1 MDVLTKGNPSQRA
14 IGAGSPVQK
23 ARKGFQGSAV
33 VRNGRVFL
41 FSSIIVRPL
50 RGDLGRA
57 LLTVLGV
64 TLGVAVLL
72 GIRKANDASL
82 RGFQA
87 GLEMTSGKAAL
98 EISSP
103 PLGVDESLMAQLV
116 WLREWG
122 VASPVIQADVLAVGP
137 GGNEMVPLLGIDGLR
152 DPALRDYAVMRPEM
166 TADSEA
172 AGLDLMGLIGEPDQ
186 VLVTA
191 PLAKTLG
198 VKAGEVMAVT
208 FGDRKRQL
216 KVAAVMGG
224 SGTMQGSLLVMD
236 IASAQVALQRQGW
249 IDRLEVRLHE
259 GVDLKAAESAV
270 RAKLPE
276 GLTVQRPERRGEA
289 VEKMLAAFHF
299 NLTMLSTIALVVG
312 LFLIYNTISVAVM
325 TRRAEIG
332 MLRTLGTTRWQIL
345 SLFLGEAMLLAVV
358 GAVLGIPVGW
368 VLAQGAVKLTATTV
382 DTLYVAHAAQV
393 PGLEWMD
400 AVLALGV
407 ALPLAIIAAARPAW
421 EAVRVPPVAAVRGSE
436 LAEQRGGMPWGALS
450 LTLGCLVAGIWATR
464 QPAVNGLPLWGY
476 AAAGLTVV
484 GIAAVT
490 PVVLG
495 LAARL
500 GRGLL
505 GKLFGIEGR
514 LAAGQVGAS
523 TGRLSVS
530 VAALAVSLALTLA
543 IAIMVGSFRQTVML
557 WVDQSMGADLYLR
570 PATPPRATHMPAFS
584 TETVDKL
591 KAHPQVEAVDG
602 YRALDL
608 PYQDR
613 LVKLGTGDFELQ
625 MRKARIALKTPGDFR
640 GLLKQALE
648 TEGVLVSEAF
658 AMRFNKKE
666 GDSITL
672 TTAKGPV
679 AFVIA
684 GQFYDYSNDRGTIT
698 MDHRQFARHF
708 GESNPTHLALYLKSG
723 ADAEKVK
730 SDLTITLGEAQIL
743 AFTNA
748 GLRTEVLRIFDGTFA
763 ITWALELIAIV
774 VAMAGVAAT
783 MLTLILDRQ
792 EEIRLLRLAG
802 AEASQVRRTVL
813 IESGL
818 IGAVSQGLGL
828 VAGVLMSLVLIR
840 VINPQSFGWSI
851 QFHFPAWFVLGSSV
865 LTILATMAAGVFPA
879 RRATRL
885 MPRAAT
891 AAALCLMASPTLADD
906 TWEPARPG
914 YQYSFPKD
922 HGQHPPHKI
931 EWWYYTGNLD
941 ATSGERLGYQ
951 LTFFRIGAVP
961 SPKVASAWALRDVW
975 MAHLAVTDA
984 TGKRYFH
991 ADRLN
996 RSGPGLAGAAMD
1008 TLKVWN
1014 EDWSAVLD
1022 TEGSMVLKAADREM
1036 ALELKLAPQALP
1048 PVIHGREGISQKG
1061 ATAGNASHYYS
1072 LTQLPTTGTITL
1084 NGKHLEVTGQ
1094 SWMDHEFG
1102 TSFLEDG
1109 QQGWDWFSGQMADGS
1124 ALMLFQ
1130 LRHASGPAKTRYS
1143 GTWISPT
1150 GEVTVLDPGDFSLTP
1165 HETWTS
1171 PTTQAAYPLRWQIA
1185 IPKLDVKLECRA
1197 VMDEQEM
1204 RAYLTPGLHYWEGAV
1219 DFAGEKGGQPL
1230 TGRGYLEM
1238 TGYAGRAMSA
1248 WFGGGE

>member
-1 MDVLTKGNPSQRA
+1 M
-14 IGAGSPVQK
+14 
-23 ARKGFQGSAV
+23 
-33 VRNGRVFL
+33 FL

-87 GLEMTSGKAAL
+87 GLELTSGKAAL
-98 EISSP
+98 EISAP
-103 PLGVDESLMAQLV
+103 PLGVPEARLAEMT
-116 WLREWG
+116 WLRQWG
-122 VASPVIQADVLAVGP
+122 VATPVLQADVLAEGP
-137 GGNEMVPLLGIDGLR
+137 GGQEMVPLLGIDGLR

-166 TADSEA
+166 AAASEA
-172 AGLDLMGLIGEPDQ
+172 AGLDLMGLIGQPDQ
-186 VLVTA
+186 VLLTGQ
-191 PLAKTLG
+191 LARTLG
-198 VKAGEVMAVT
+198 VKAGGTFSVT
-208 FGDRKRQL
+208 FGDRKREL
-216 KVAAVMGG
+216 KAAAVMGG
-224 SGTMQGSLLVMD
+224 AGTMQGSLLVMD

-249 IDRLEVRLHE
+249 LDRVEVRLHD
-259 GVDLKAAESAV
+259 GVDLNAAEAAL
-270 RAKLPE
+270 REKLPQ

-345 SLFLGEAMLLAVV
+345 GLFLGEALLLAVA
-358 GAVLGIPVGW
+358 GAVLGVPAGW
-368 VLAQGAVKLTATTV
+368 VLARGAVKLTATTV

-400 AVLALGV
+400 ALLALGV
-407 ALPLAIIAAARPAW
+407 ALPLAVVAAARPAW
-421 EAVRVPPVAAVRGSE
+421 EAVRVPPVAAVRGAE
-436 LAEQRGGMPWGALS
+436 LVAQQGAMPWGALA
-450 LTLGCLVAGIWATR
+450 LTAVCAAAGVWAAR
-464 QPAVNGLPLWGY
+464 QPSVGGLPLWGY
-476 AAAGLTVV
+476 AAAGLTVA

-495 LAARL
+495 LAARA

-505 GKLFGIEGR
+505 GKVFGIEGR

-543 IAIMVGSFRQTVML
+543 IAIMVGSFRKTVML

-584 TETVDKL
+584 SETVDKL

-608 PYQDR
+608 PYEDR
-613 LVKLGTGDFELQ
+613 LVKLGTGDYELQ
-625 MRKARIALKTPGDFR
+625 IRKTRIALKTPGDFR
-640 GLLKQALE
+640 EILKRALE
-648 TEGVLVSEAF
+648 NEGVLVSEAF

-666 GDSITL
+666 GDHITL
-672 TTAKGPV
+672 NTAKGPV
-679 AFVIA
+679 AFGIA
-684 GQFYDYSNDRGTIT
+684 AQFYDYSNDRGTIT

-708 GESNPTHLALYLKSG
+708 GESNPTHLALYLKPG
-723 ADAEKVK
+723 ANADQVK
-730 SDLTITLGEAQIL
+730 SDLTTTLGDAQIL

-748 GLRTEVLRIFDGTFA
+748 GLREEVLRIFDGTFA

-783 MLTLILDRQ
+783 MLTLILERQ

-802 AEASQVRRTVL
+802 AEAQQVRRTVL

-851 QFHFPAWFVLGSSV
+851 QFHFPALFVLGSSV
-865 LTILATMAAGVFPA
+865 LTVLATMAAGVFPA
-879 RRATRL
+879 RRATKL
-885 MPRAAT
+885 MPRAAV
-891 AAALCLMASPTLADD
+891 AAALCLLVPPVQADD
-906 TWEPARPG
+906 TWAPAWPG
-914 YQYSFPKD
+914 YDYAFPRD
-922 HGQHPPHKI
+922 HGQHPQHKI
-931 EWWYYTGNLD
+931 EWWYYTGNLK
-941 ATSGERLGYQ
+941 ATGGERLGYQ
-951 LTFFRIGAVP
+951 LTFFRIGAVKAP
-961 SPKVASAWALRDVW
+961 QVDSVWALRDVW
-975 MAHLAVTDA
+975 MAHFAITDA

-996 RSGPGLAGAAMD
+996 RAGPGLAGAAAD

-1014 EDWSAVLD
+1014 EDWSAELD
-1022 TEGSMVLKAADREM
+1022 AAGAMALKAADREM
-1036 ALELKLAPQALP
+1036 ALDLRLAPQALP
-1048 PVIHGREGISQKG
+1048 AVIHGRDGISQKG

-1072 LTQLPTTGTITL
+1072 LTHLPTTGTITL
-1084 NGKHLEVTGQ
+1084 NGRRLEVTGL

-1102 TSFLEDG
+1102 TSFLEEG

-1130 LRHASGPAKTRYS
+1130 LRHEAGPEKTRYS
-1143 GTWISPT
+1143 GTWVSPR
-1150 GEVTVLDPGDFSLTP
+1150 GEVTALEPGDFTLTP
-1165 HETWTS
+1165 GETWIS
-1171 PTTQAAYPLRWQIA
+1171 PATRAAYPLRWQIG
-1185 IPKLDVKLECRA
+1185 IPKLGVKLECRA
-1197 VMDEQEM
+1197 VMETQEM
-1204 RAYLTPGLHYWEGAV
+1204 RAELTPGLHYWEGAV
-1219 DFAGEKGGQPL
+1219 DFTGEKSGQPL

-1238 TGYAGRAMSA
+1238 TGYAGRSMSA
-1248 WFGGGE
+1248 WFGEGK